1 MPPEQ
6 QPELFD
12 VNEPG
17 PVRRDG
23 YAERPIG
30 RRRGARFSP
39 ASRGSGI
46 ASHQL
51 AAIRTLLETHGT
63 LLLDVGAAIEK
74 LTAEVIASRSERR
87 RIGEQLGRLLR
98 SQTET
103 RRQLGQ
109 TNLHVP
115 LRHSARR
122 PLGID

>member
-6 QPELFD
+6 PELFH
-12 VNEPG
+12 VNGPG
-17 PVRRDG
+17 PARRDG
-23 YAERPIG
+23 YAQRPIG
-30 RRRGARFSP
+30 RRRGSRFSP
-39 ASRGSGI
+39 ASRRSAI
-46 ASHQL
+46 VSHQL
-51 AAIRTLLETHGT
+51 TAIRSLLETHGT

-74 LTAEVIASRSERR
+74 LTGEVIASRPERR
-87 RIGEQLGRLLR
+87 RIGEQLERLLR

>member
-6 QPELFD
+6 PELFH

-17 PVRRDG
+17 PVRREG
-23 YAERPIG
+23 YAQRPIG
-30 RRRGARFSP
+30 RRRGPRFSP
-39 ASRGSGI
+39 ASRRSAI

-51 AAIRTLLETHGT
+51 AAIRT

-74 LTAEVIASRSERR
+74 LTAEVIASRPERR
-87 RIGEQLGRLLR
+87 RIGEQLERLLR

>member
-6 QPELFD
+6 PELFH
-12 VNEPG
+12 VRQPS
-17 PVRRDG
+17 PVRRAG

-30 RRRGARFSP
+30 RRRGPRFAP
-39 ASRGSGI
+39 ASRRSAI

-51 AAIRTLLETHGT
+51 AAIRSLLETHSG

-74 LTAEVIASRSERR
+74 LTAEVIASRPERR
-87 RIGEQLGRLLR
+87 RIGEQLERLLR